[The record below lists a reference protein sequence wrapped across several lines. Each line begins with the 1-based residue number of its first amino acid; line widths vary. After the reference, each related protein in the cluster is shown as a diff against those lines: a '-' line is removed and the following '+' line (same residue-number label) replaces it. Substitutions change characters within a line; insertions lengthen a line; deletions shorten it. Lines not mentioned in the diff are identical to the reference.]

1 MRVDAWMVPY
11 PLICYKQHS
20 FQDIIRYTVLGI
32 AILLALIGYASTRQD
47 VENFIDECEKD
58 YPGDPG
64 CDELREL
71 YDNFLAPLVS

>member
-1 MRVDAWMVPY
+1 
-11 PLICYKQHS
+11 
-20 FQDIIRYTVLGI
+20 VLGI